1 MKIFDLYVAS
11 TTSGWH
17 LLPTGKWLRVAQ
29 NPDASPMND
38 LQAVMIDSYRV
49 NQ

>member
-1 MKIFDLYVAS
+1 
-11 TTSGWH
+11 
-17 LLPTGKWLRVAQ
+17 LPTGKWLRVTQ